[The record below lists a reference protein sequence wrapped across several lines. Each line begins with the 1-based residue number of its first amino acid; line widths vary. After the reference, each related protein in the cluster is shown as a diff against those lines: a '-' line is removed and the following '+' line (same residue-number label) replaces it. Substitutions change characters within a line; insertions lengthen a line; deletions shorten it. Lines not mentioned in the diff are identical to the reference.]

1 MNPKD
6 HCEKLAEML
15 QWENDGHGWRT
26 IDNEDDIWA
35 SWWKDKIFGQE
46 FKFHATESTGVFEII
61 MIVRDTV
68 GRDILITSGVVK

>member
-6 HCEKLAEML
+6 YCEKLATLL

-35 SWWKDKIFGQE
+35 SWWRDRNGQE
-46 FKFHATESTGVFEII
+46 FKFYATESTGVFEV
-61 MIVRDTV
+61 MLIVRAGGDA
-68 GRDILITSGVVK
+68 GDILITSGVIK